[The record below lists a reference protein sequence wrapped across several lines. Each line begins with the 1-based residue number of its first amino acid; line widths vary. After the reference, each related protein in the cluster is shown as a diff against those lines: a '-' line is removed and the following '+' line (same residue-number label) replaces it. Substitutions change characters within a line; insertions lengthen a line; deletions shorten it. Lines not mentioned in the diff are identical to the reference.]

1 VSDPELAGDGRNGA
15 SIGDLSFLIK
25 GTMDKVAKYLVYAR
39 SRQRRLL
46 SLAIVGGAL
55 ATALTASPA
64 LGGVA
69 LSDWMDETFG
79 FSAPAWQI
87 LCAAAAIC
95 AVTATISTQMLK
107 SNNLDE
113 RVARAEAVKARL
125 EILDLGR
132 ATGQLTPEQAVT
144 EYAACVEQAS
154 FI

>member
-1 VSDPELAGDGRNGA
+1 
-15 SIGDLSFLIK
+15 
-25 GTMDKVAKYLVYAR
+25 
-39 SRQRRLL
+39 
-46 SLAIVGGAL
+46 
-55 ATALTASPA
+55 
-64 LGGVA
+64 
-69 LSDWMDETFG
+69 
-79 FSAPAWQI
+79 WQI

-95 AVTATISTQMLK
+95 SVAATISTQMLK

-144 EYAACVEQAS
+144 EYAACVELAS